1 MRSSVMLTF
10 VIFIVWIF
18 APKILDFKLCLKL
31 RRIFVGKFGQFFNTL
46 RLKSIS
52 LYISKSWL
60 EGHFCWWV
68 CSLFCGESGDPCY
81 KIRLRG
87 LRTDFM
93 EEQRG
98 QKDDWFIILDP
109 VKSLWDLFPTLCKL
123 LQIKCGSRSECMK
136 VLSYKTSLLQTME
149 LAFL

>member
-1 MRSSVMLTF
+1 MLTF
-10 VIFIVWIF
+10 VIFIVWVF

-87 LRTDFM
+87 LRTLRTDFM

-109 VKSLWDLFPTLCKL
+109 VKNWDLFPTLCSKR
-123 LQIKCGSRSECMK
+123 GSRSECMK